1 MTAGELFSWFSL
13 ATVFRKMRA
22 FRDLKAILG
31 KSTANFKPYTFNGH
45 IDMNATFPV
54 SPLHLLLGK
63 DLWRL
68 ISRLVLV
75 GACSL
80 SYIIDAYGNNAFY
93 LYM

>member
-1 MTAGELFSWFSL
+1 
-13 ATVFRKMRA
+13 MRA

-54 SPLHLLLGK
+54 SPLHLLLGQ

-80 SYIIDAYGNNAFY
+80 SRIIDAYGNNAFY